1 MEPVD
6 ILENF
11 YRATGV
17 QFHNPDFLLQAL
29 THRSYVNEHP
39 DVPLGHNERLEFLG
53 DAVVELVVT
62 EFLYT
67 EFPNKPEG
75 EMTNYR
81 AALVN
86 TVMFAEVARE
96 LGLGELIRLSRGES
110 RDESERARESILADA
125 FEAVLGALY
134 LDQGYDAV
142 KQFLHAVLIPHMQE
156 VIDRKLWK
164 DPKSAFQEAA
174 QEHESITP
182 SYRTLSAEG
191 PDHDKEF
198 VMGAFLGREQIATG
212 KGKSKQEAEVEAA
225 RNALKKRGW

>member
-1 MEPVD
+1 METVD
-6 ILENF
+6 MLEKFNEI
-11 YRATGV
+11 TGI

-39 DVPLGHNERLEFLG
+39 EVPFGNNERLEFLG

-67 EFPNKPEG
+67 EFPNKTEG

-86 TVMFAEVARE
+86 TVMFAEVSRE
-96 LGLGELIRLSRGES
+96 LGLNDLVQLSKGEA
-110 RDESERARESILADA
+110 RDNGRARESILADV

-142 KQFLHAVLIPHMQE
+142 KKFLHAVLIPHMKE
-156 VIDRKLWK
+156 VIDRKLWR

-174 QEHESITP
+174 QEHKSITP
-182 SYRTLSAEG
+182 SYRVLSAVG

-198 VMGAFLGREQIATG
+198 FIGAFLGKEQVG
-212 KGKSKQEAEVEAA
+212 SGEGKSKQEAEVAAA
-225 RNALKKRGW
+225 RDALEKKGW